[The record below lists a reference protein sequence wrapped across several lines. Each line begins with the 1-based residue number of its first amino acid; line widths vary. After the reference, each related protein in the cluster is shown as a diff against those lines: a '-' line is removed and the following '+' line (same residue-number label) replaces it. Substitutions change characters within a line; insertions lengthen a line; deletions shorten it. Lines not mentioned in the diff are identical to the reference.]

1 MPTIQLNGLKHYYED
16 IGSGEVLVM
25 LHGANGSGHSFEM
38 HYPELSK
45 HFRIITPD
53 LRSMGRS
60 EHVETMPASGW
71 VDDLNALLDLLGI
84 KAAHIYGSSLGSR
97 VALRFAVE
105 NPDRTLSVI
114 LTAPHTYL
122 SNELNDNMN
131 RFDDDGSKLPAA
143 EQELRL
149 IRHGEDWLDA
159 HRNFYNIRNV
169 PELQQYYNTV
179 VSRPLMEVIHGFTAL
194 SEPLTKVQSRIL
206 VIVSDNISQGR
217 GTFLHGFE
225 MKEELPDQVTLAV
238 VPSFDPAVRGVDPA
252 QFRELVIQFIG
263 SLKG

>member
-1 MPTIQLNGLKHYYED
+1 
-16 IGSGEVLVM
+16 
-25 LHGANGSGHSFEM
+25 
-38 HYPELSK
+38 
-45 HFRIITPD
+45 
-53 LRSMGRS
+53 
-60 EHVETMPASGW
+60 
-71 VDDLNALLDLLGI
+71 
-84 KAAHIYGSSLGSR
+84 
-97 VALRFAVE
+97 
-105 NPDRTLSVI
+105 
-114 LTAPHTYL
+114 
-122 SNELNDNMN
+122 MN

-225 MKEELPDQVTLAV
+225 MNAVCSTQRRRTGTPTMSDRPDIRSRTADLRPVTTMRPRRPHRHRRNHRPRPPQLPPPPAPEARA
-238 VPSFDPAVRGVDPA
+238 PSV
-252 QFRELVIQFIG
+252 
-263 SLKG
+263 